1 MKTII
6 IGGGRT
12 GKELA
17 AQLPDSVIIEKNPEK
32 GARLKA
38 LKVAVAG
45 VEVVIGDGCDE
56 DLLKRVGL
64 KDATTFI
71 SVTGDDDVN
80 YRAARIAKR
89 YGVPRIIARV
99 EDPEDRARFQDLGV
113 DYVIFPTKMIANLI
127 VDLIRPREDK
137 GIGSIDVP
145 FKKIL
150 VPILDESTVN
160 RALKEALLVAS
171 VARAEI
177 TVVSSPDIERAK
189 MEMPAREMGVRLRVL
204 MEDERLMD
212 IIKRHLHYRGCIII
226 ERVKEHLY
234 YPDCIIIDQEEVGF
248 MNRLLGRG
256 IVLKLIKCA
265 SRPVLVA
272 RTYRYYEQILAILD
286 SSATSESVG
295 RYALLLAH
303 LCDARLH
310 LLILENIPELVEWM
324 KRMGEKANIRII
336 ENWIEGNPMIEAVK
350 EVKSGKYQL
359 AVIPWRGTGVIRADL
374 IRRIINDAPCSVLTV
389 V

>member
-17 AQLPDSVIIEKNPEK
+17 TQLPDSVIIEKNPEK
-32 GARLKA
+32 VARLKA
-38 LKVAVAG
+38 LKAAVAG

-137 GIGSIDVP
+137 GIDVP

-160 RALKEALLVAS
+160 RAFKEALLVAS
-171 VARAEI
+171 DARAEV
-177 TVVSSPDIERAK
+177 TLS
-189 MEMPAREMGVRLRVL
+189 
-204 MEDERLMD
+204 
-212 IIKRHLHYRGCIII
+212 
-226 ERVKEHLY
+226 
-234 YPDCIIIDQEEVGF
+234 
-248 MNRLLGRG
+248 
-256 IVLKLIKCA
+256 LIH
-265 SRPVLVA
+265 
-272 RTYRYYEQILAILD
+272 I
-286 SSATSESVG
+286 
-295 RYALLLAH
+295 
-303 LCDARLH
+303 
-310 LLILENIPELVEWM
+310 
-324 KRMGEKANIRII
+324 
-336 ENWIEGNPMIEAVK
+336 
-350 EVKSGKYQL
+350 
-359 AVIPWRGTGVIRADL
+359 
-374 IRRIINDAPCSVLTV
+374 
-389 V
+389 

>member
-17 AQLPDSVIIEKNPEK
+17 ARLPDSVIIEKNPEK
-32 GARLKA
+32 REKLEGLE
-38 LKVAVAG
+38 G

-56 DLLKRVGL
+56 ELLKRVGL
-64 KDATTFI
+64 KDAGTFI

-80 YRAARIAKR
+80 YRAAAIAKR
-89 YGVPRIIARV
+89 YGVPRIIVRV

-113 DYVIFPTKMIANLI
+113 DYVMFPTKMMANLI
-127 VDLIRPREDK
+127 VDLMHPRKDD
-137 GIGSIDVP
+137 IDVP

-150 VPILDESTVN
+150 VPILDDNTVK
-160 RALKEALLVAS
+160 RAFKEALLVAS

-177 TVVSSPDIERAK
+177 TVISSPDIERET
-189 MEMPAREMGVRLRVL
+189 MELPAREMGVSLRIL
-204 MEDERLMD
+204 KEDERLKD

-234 YPDCIIIDQEEVGF
+234 YPDCIIIDQEELGF
-248 MNRLLGRG
+248 MDRLLGRS

-272 RTYRYYEQILAILD
+272 RTFRYYEQILAILD
-286 SSATSESVG
+286 SSAVSESVG
-295 RYALLLAH
+295 RYSLLLAH
-303 LCDARLH
+303 LCDASLH
-310 LLILENIPELVEWM
+310 LLVLENIPEVVEWI
-324 KRMGEKANIRII
+324 KRSGEKANVEII
-336 ENWIEGNPMIEAVK
+336 ENWVEGNPMIEVVR

-359 AVIPWRGTGVIRADL
+359 AVIPWKGTGVIRADL
-374 IRRIINDAPCSVLTV
+374 IKRIINCAPCSVLTV

>member
-17 AQLPDSVIIEKNPEK
+17 AQLPDSLIIEKNPEK
-32 GARLKA
+32 REKLEGLK
-38 LKVAVAG
+38 G

-56 DLLKRVGL
+56 DLLNRVGL
-64 KDATTFI
+64 KDASTFI
-71 SVTGDDDVN
+71 AVTGDDDVN
-80 YRAARIAKR
+80 YRAAQIAKR

-113 DYVIFPTKMIANLI
+113 DYVMFPTKMIANLI
-127 VDLIRPREDK
+127 VDLMRPREEK
-137 GIGSIDVP
+137 GIDVP

-160 RALKEALLVAS
+160 RAFKEALLVAS

-177 TVVSSPDIERAK
+177 TVVSSPDIERAE
-189 MEMPAREMGVRLRVL
+189 MELPAREMGVRLRVL

-310 LLILENIPELVEWM
+310 LLILENIPELVEWI
-324 KRMGEKANIRII
+324 KRIGEKANIQII

-374 IRRIINDAPCSVLTV
+374 IKKIINDAPCSVLTV

>member
-17 AQLPDSVIIEKNPEK
+17 AQLPDSLIIEKNPEK
-32 GARLKA
+32 REKLEGLK
-38 LKVAVAG
+38 G

-56 DLLKRVGL
+56 DLLNRVGL
-64 KDATTFI
+64 KDASTFI
-71 SVTGDDDVN
+71 AVTGDDDVN

-113 DYVIFPTKMIANLI
+113 DYVMFPTKMIANLI
-127 VDLIRPREDK
+127 VDLMRPREEN
-137 GIGSIDVP
+137 SIDVP

-160 RALKEALLVAS
+160 RAFKEALLVAS

-177 TVVSSPDIERAK
+177 TVVSSPDIERAE
-189 MEMPAREMGVRLRVL
+189 MELPAREMGVRLRVL

-303 LCDARLH
+303 LCDAQLH
-310 LLILENIPELVEWM
+310 LLILENIPELVEWI
-324 KRMGEKANIRII
+324 KRMGEKANIQII

-374 IRRIINDAPCSVLTV
+374 IKKIINDAPCSVLTV